1 MSSRPHLRQLVA
13 GGIRTPVLE
22 AGPADAAEAVVFV
35 HGNPGSCEDW
45 REMVMRTG
53 GFARAVAVTMPGFG
67 EAEKPDDFDATVIGF
82 SRHLGAQLEALGL
95 RRVHLVVHGTG
106 GLWGLQWAA
115 DHAGAFASAVLVDA
129 GVFPDYRWHRLARW
143 WRRPVVGEVV
153 MRLTTRRAFEWSL
166 RHGQPR
172 WLPRAL
178 VDRMW
183 RDFDAGTRRTILRLY
198 RSTDVS
204 AWSKRIAVRLRE
216 LDRPALVIWGGHN
229 PFLPADLAERQV
241 EAFPHAELATLP
253 DSGHWPF
260 ADDPERFCE
269 ALEPFLRAQAG
280 SDPS

>member
-1 MSSRPHLRQLVA
+1 MVA

-22 AGPADAAEAVVFV
+22 AGPADASEAVVFV

-53 GFARAVAVTMPGFG
+53 DFTRAVAVTMPGFG
-67 EAEKPDDFDATVIGF
+67 EAEKPEDFDATIVGF
-82 SRHLGAQLEALGL
+82 GRHLQAQLDVLGIT
-95 RRVHLVVHGTG
+95 RVHLVVHGMG
-106 GLWGLQWAA
+106 GLWGLQWAG
-115 DHAGAFASAVLVDA
+115 DHPEAFASAVLVDA
-129 GVFPDYRWHRLARW
+129 GIFPGYRWHRLARA
-143 WRRPVVGEVV
+143 WRRPVVGELV
-153 MRLTTRRAFEWSL
+153 MKFATRRLFDWSV

-198 RSTDVS
+198 RSTDVD
-204 AWSKRIAVRLRE
+204 AWSERIAGRLRE

-229 PFLPADLAERQV
+229 PFIPADLAERQV
-241 EAFPHAELATLP
+241 EAFPHAELITLP

-260 ADDPERFCE
+260 ADDPERFCH
-269 ALEPFLRAQAG
+269 AIEPFLRAQVQ
-280 SDPS
+280 PSTNLEGV